1 MAGSIIVYFNLNILF
16 CLNQQDG
23 EVIGINCIT
32 VQQAAGI
39 SFAIPS
45 DIVAEF
51 LDGAVKREKDFVK
64 NGGFFRKAKRN
75 EKFYI
80 GQLLH
85 LCHTQF

>member
-1 MAGSIIVYFNLNILF
+1 MLWQFVDLFYFDIK
-16 CLNQQDG
+16 DG

-45 DIVAEF
+45 DIVSEF
-51 LDGAVKREKDFVK
+51 LDGAMKREKDFDR
-64 NGGFFRKAKRN
+64 NGGYFRKAKRN

-80 GQLLH
+80 GLL
-85 LCHTQF
+85 QFPLFANLER